1 MSLSIS
7 GLDID
12 VVTGA
17 MRRLSSSELIGRN
30 AVGDGMTP
38 APQWSRQASRL

>member
-7 GLDID
+7 GLDIG

-17 MRRLSSSELIGRN
+17 MRRLSSSEPIGRN
-30 AVGDGMTP
+30 GVRDCMTP
-38 APQWSRQASRL
+38 APQWLRQASRL